1 MHQNRDVMAAEGRPD
16 FNGSNYDDA
25 IVGDLVNFVAS
36 NKFQSMFETYFLG
49 HALFFSD
56 DEEHKLEYMEY
67 YQEFHGLFEEQLEDF
82 CQDRNMTQSE
92 FMARC
97 SEASTEDPKAKHY
110 ISILLSSVEYDTFVK
125 LMKIMRPVAERRK
138 AMEAAM
144 AAASLEGP
152 EEVVDTTAAG
162 PDANSE
168 EGAGAEAKADAKS
181 DSTSDPNRFEGSP
194 AKGEMP
200 PADDAEDKGA
210 GGGGGGGS
218 KEADLEGSMDSKGE
232 APSGSADT
240 GADSKGGPDDNSDG
254 ADDKAAAGDKAV
266 PGADEK

>member
-1 MHQNRDVMAAEGRPD
+1 MAEGRPD

-25 IVGDLVNFVAS
+25 FVGDLVNFVAS
-36 NKFQSMFETYFLG
+36 NKFQSMFENYFLS

-82 CQDRNMTQSE
+82 CRDKGMDQSE

-138 AMEAAM
+138 AVEAAM
-144 AAASLEGP
+144 AASRSEDIEQPHPDDNLP
-152 EEVVDTTAAG
+152 EFDG
-162 PDANSE
+162 D
-168 EGAGAEAKADAKS
+168 AKADAKS
-181 DSTSDPNRFEGSP
+181 DGSDPNRFDGSP
-194 AKGEMP
+194 AKGEIP
-200 PADDAEDKGA
+200 DDSAADEKNGA
-210 GGGGGGGS
+210 KDS
-218 KEADLEGSMDSKGE
+218 AAVDLEGSMDSKGE
-232 APSGSADT
+232 PRDIADADVKGSGAGDD
-240 GADSKGGPDDNSDG
+240 AKGDKPA
-254 ADDKAAAGDKAV
+254 ADDK
-266 PGADEK
+266 